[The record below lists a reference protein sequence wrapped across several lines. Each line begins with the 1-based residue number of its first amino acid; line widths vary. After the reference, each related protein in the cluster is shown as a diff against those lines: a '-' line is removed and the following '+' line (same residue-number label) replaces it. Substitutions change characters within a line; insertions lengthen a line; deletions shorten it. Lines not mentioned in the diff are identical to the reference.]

1 MGIFG
6 WMEEHERKDEEDS
19 GSDDPRHDESRQE
32 DDSGRDDSPHGE
44 LHEEDEAEDDSGR
57 DDSRND
63 GSEDDDEVKKGTAPS
78 AADITK
84 LEKFEPSEEAKRTEP
99 SQEDAMGMDK
109 RRQVVGGSHGPSRKS
124 QILFFASVA
133 LILIVVVGGYA
144 LAIAAFDQPEKS
156 YPDKAPWSQ
165 AGAAQYDTG
174 EPSDPCGEPGNP
186 HPAEPGSPCLSGS
199 PQGEAG
205 GGLPGGSGKT
215 QSGSSNQAEE

>member
-6 WMEEHERKDEEDS
+6 WMEEREQR
-19 GSDDPRHDESRQE
+19 DDRRDD
-32 DDSGRDDSPHGE
+32 DDSGRGDSPD
-44 LHEEDEAEDDSGR
+44 DESRHDDDPGS
-57 DDSRND
+57 DDSRDDESQGDGGGD
-63 GSEDDDEVKKGTAPS
+63 GSDDVKKGTAPS

-84 LEKFEPSEEAKRTEP
+84 LEKFEPSDEAKRTEP

-133 LILIVVVGGYA
+133 VILIVVVGGYA
-144 LAIAAFDQPEKS
+144 LAIAAFDQPEES
-156 YPDKAPWSQ
+156 YPDKAPWSK
-165 AGAAQYDTG
+165 ANAARYDPG

-186 HPAEPGSPCLSGS
+186 HPAEPGSPCL
-199 PQGEAG
+199 G
-205 GGLPGGSGKT
+205 GGTQAADSGELPGGSGKT

>member
-1 MGIFG
+1 
-6 WMEEHERKDEEDS
+6 MEEREQRDEPR
-19 GSDDPRHDESRQE
+19 DDE
-32 DDSGRDDSPHGE
+32 DSGRDDLPYGE
-44 LHEEDEAEDDSGR
+44 SHHEDEPEDDAGSDESS
-57 DDSRND
+57 DDESQGD
-63 GSEDDDEVKKGTAPS
+63 GDGDGDDEVKKGTAPS

-109 RRQVVGGSHGPSRKS
+109 HRQVVGGSHGPSRKS

-133 LILIVVVGGYA
+133 VILIVVVGGYA

-156 YPDKAPWSQ
+156 YPDKAPWSK
-165 AGAAQYDTG
+165 ADAAQYDPG

-186 HPAEPGSPCLSGS
+186 HPAEPGSPCL
-199 PQGEAG
+199 G
-205 GGLPGGSGKT
+205 GGPQAADSGELPGGSGKT